1 MAKNKKS
8 VQFPSSDVITVFN
21 QNRVVL
27 EGIEGIVFCNSEK
40 MIFKKR
46 GVVTVK
52 GCSLHLEELGND
64 NVAVSGTVSA
74 LYFGKEQI

>member
-1 MAKNKKS
+1 MANNRKS
-8 VQFPSSDVITVFN
+8 FQFPSSDVITILN

-46 GVVTVK
+46 GIVTVK
-52 GCSLHLEELGND
+52 GCGLRLEELGND
-64 NVAVSGTVSA
+64 NVAVSGTVST
-74 LYFGKEQI
+74 LYFGEKQA

>member
-1 MAKNKKS
+1 MAKNKKN
-8 VQFPSSDVITVFN
+8 VQYSSSDVITIFN

-46 GVVTVK
+46 GLVTVK
-52 GCSLHLEELGND
+52 GCGLHLEELGND
-64 NVAVSGTVSA
+64 NVAVSGTVFS
-74 LYFGKEQI
+74 LFFGEEES